1 MELSRVLVKH
11 LAACSTIELKTSH
24 LFPVSSKIFKSCID
38 EVKWAIRMPS
48 RFATRELALNYEEE
62 T

>member
-1 MELSRVLVKH
+1 
-11 LAACSTIELKTSH
+11 
-24 LFPVSSKIFKSCID
+24 
-38 EVKWAIRMPS
+38 MPS

>member
-1 MELSRVLVKH
+1 MELSLVLAKR
-11 LAACSTIELKTSH
+11 LAACSTIELKMSH
-24 LFPVSSKIFKSCID
+24 LFPVSSKRSHSFID